1 MSTDRDYLAAG
12 LALGGLSDDE
22 LAEAQALADSDADF
36 RAEVASYAEVLSE
49 TAESEDP
56 VGISAETQAAILA
69 VPDNHEQTDP
79 APADPGSVTSGPI
92 SSSGRSTSPGHTESS
107 EPASLD
113 AHRDRR
119 SSGRSSR
126 RPWMPW
132 VAAAAAIIVV
142 AGFGVTIWQQAQ
154 RQNELEEKL
163 TATQQQLD
171 ESTRLMEAS
180 DLQTT
185 TAKMPSGGSVTVL
198 SSRSEQLIRLSP
210 RDVVQTTS
218 ATSMQMWV
226 IGDDGPESAGLM
238 SSKPVTIT
246 DEKFAKGSVFGITV
260 EPEGGSKQPTTD
272 PIVAIDL

>member
-36 RAEVASYAEVLSE
+36 RAEVASYAEVLAE
-49 TAESEDP
+49 TAESEAP
-56 VGISAETQAAILA
+56 IEVRAETQAAILA
-69 VPDNHEQTDP
+69 VPDSHKQSD
-79 APADPGSVTSGPI
+79 
-92 SSSGRSTSPGHTESS
+92 SS

-126 RPWMPW
+126 PSWMPW
-132 VAAAAAIIVV
+132 VAAAAAIVII
-142 AGFGVTIWQQAQ
+142 AGLGATVWQQTQ
-154 RQNELEEKL
+154 RQNALEEDL
-163 TATQQQLD
+163 AATQQQLD
-171 ESTRLMEAS
+171 ESARLMEAS

-185 TAKMPSGGSVTVL
+185 TAKLPSGGSVTVL
-198 SSRSEQLIRLSP
+198 SSQSEQLIRLSP

-238 SSKPVTIT
+238 SDKPVTISN
-246 DEKFAKGSVFGITV
+246 EKFAKGSVFGITV